1 MKKIKDLT
9 IGEVLKYCRNTKC
22 KDCIFNT
29 YCGEEDLDVDCEI
42 KLTTIHSDDFFEQE
56 IEVDKE

>member
-9 IGEVLKYCRNTKC
+9 IGEVLKYCRNTEC

-29 YCGEEDLDVDCEI
+29 NYGEDFDVDCEI
-42 KLTTIHSDDFFEQE
+42 KLTIIHSDDYFEQE
-56 IEVDKE
+56 IEAENDD